1 MRGITSTKGFIFGL
15 IFGSLSPV
23 PGISAGT
30 LAVFFN
36 IYEQFFTVFTWENV
50 KKNVPFFVLFAVGS
64 VVGLLGV
71 SNLLMFLME
80 YYQQMLL
87 FSFKG
92 LIIGCVPMVYSKART
107 DRLKPMN
114 VGVFAVSLGIMLF
127 IAFFGELGANMTL
140 EQLGG
145 ISPLLVMWV
154 FTASFVSS
162 ASMLIPGFGGS
173 LAMLVFG
180 IYAIYIEAISTV
192 NWVMLAVFII
202 SMGLGLWV
210 GIRLIKKLLKTH
222 AKTLYSAILGFV
234 IGSIFIMYPGFELG
248 MEGFLSVVL
257 ACVFAVL
264 AYKFS
269 KER

>member
-1 MRGITSTKGFIFGL
+1 VIEITSTRGFIYGL
-15 IFGSLSPV
+15 VFGSLSPI

-36 IYEQFFTVFTWENV
+36 IYEEFFRIFTWENV
-50 KKNVPFFVLFAVGS
+50 KKNVPFFVLFLVGTI
-64 VVGLLGV
+64 VGLLGV

-80 YYQQMLL
+80 YHQQMLL

-107 DRLKPMN
+107 DSIKLVN
-114 VGVFAVSLGIMLF
+114 ALVFVLALGIMLF
-127 IAFFGELGANMTL
+127 IAIYGELNANMTL

-145 ISPLLVMWV
+145 VSPMLITWV
-154 FTASFVSS
+154 FVASFVSS

-180 IYAIYIEAISTV
+180 IYTIYVEAISTL
-192 NWVMLAVFII
+192 NWGILAVFVV
-202 SMGLGLWV
+202 SMTLGLWV
-210 GIRLIKKLLKTH
+210 GIRTIKKLLKTH

-234 IGSIFIMYPGFELG
+234 IGSVFIMYPGFEFG
-248 MEGFLSVVL
+248 VQGFISVML
-257 ACVFAVL
+257 ACIFAAL

-269 KER
+269 KEG

>member
-1 MRGITSTKGFIFGL
+1 MSGITSTKGFIYGL
-15 IFGSLSPV
+15 VFGSLSPI

-36 IYEQFFTVFTWENV
+36 IYEQFFNVFTWENV
-50 KKNVPFFVLFAVGS
+50 KKNVPFFVMFAVGS
-64 VVGLLGV
+64 IVGLAGV

-80 YYQQMLL
+80 YHQQMLL

-92 LIIGCVPMVYSKART
+92 LIIGCVPMVYLKART
-107 DRLKPMN
+107 DRINPLN
-114 VGVFAVSLGIMLF
+114 VGVFAISLGIMLF

-145 ISPLLVMWV
+145 ISPLIITWV
-154 FTASFVSS
+154 FAASFVSS
-162 ASMLIPGFGGS
+162 ASMLVPGFGGS

-192 NWVMLAVFII
+192 NLGMLAVFIV

-210 GIRLIKKLLKTH
+210 GIRIIRKLLKTH
-222 AKTLYSAILGFV
+222 AKTLYSGILGFV
-234 IGSIFIMYPGFELG
+234 VGSIFIMYPGFEPDMQGLI
-248 MEGFLSVVL
+248 SVVL
-257 ACVFAVL
+257 ACVFALL
-264 AYKFS
+264 AYRFS
-269 KER
+269 KEG